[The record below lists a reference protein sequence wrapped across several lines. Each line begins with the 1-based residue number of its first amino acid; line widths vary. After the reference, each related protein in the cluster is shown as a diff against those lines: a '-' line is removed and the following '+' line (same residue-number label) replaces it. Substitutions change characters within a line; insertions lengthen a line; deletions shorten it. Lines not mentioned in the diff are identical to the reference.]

1 MAKMSTERVTEP
13 ARDDRAVDVSLE
25 PLDLPLE
32 TTPEPPSAAP
42 LLLFAVAFGAGVGA
56 LLALAVRFRPLFAF
70 AIAGALVAFVLAWLH
85 ARTLLAAMRD
95 RAARIPRLRLAGKT
109 LTFIDGDQRTVILDL
124 NRRFGITLLTSPS
137 RAELV
142 VAITHRDGVEYLAA
156 RDPSGTE
163 HVDILARAITTPDND
178 LPIGDRVPTFRD
190 GDRLLALVAALEA
203 RSPGAIDRVFLS
215 DAGMADVVLDGRNLR
230 AGQIDFDLQSPLS
243 WRAYS
248 FQEGSSFASHS
259 FQATQIRQGEREIVL
274 VALSPTGELATPSL
288 IAPPPGR
295 TGPLACEIIQR
306 SLARDLRLAHCLA
319 DLPPPRSNRVA
330 MDRLF
335 VPRIRVALDLAPAE
349 PVRVPR
355 TITPAE
361 ALLTPAD
368 GTEQLRQSS
377 PDVR

>member
-13 ARDDRAVDVSLE
+13 ARDDRAVDVSAE

-32 TTPEPPSAAP
+32 AAPEVPSAAP
-42 LLLFAVAFGAGVGA
+42 LLIGAVVFGAGVGA

-70 AIAGALVAFVLAWLH
+70 AVAGALVAFVLAWLH
-85 ARTLLAAMRD
+85 ARTLVRAMRA
-95 RAARIPRLRLAGKT
+95 RAARIPRLRLSGNA
-109 LTFIDGDQRTVILDL
+109 LTYVDGDQETALLDL
-124 NRRFGITLLTSPS
+124 NRRFGVTLLSSPS
-137 RAELV
+137 RSELV
-142 VAITHRDGVEYLAA
+142 VAITHRDGVEFLAA
-156 RDPSGTE
+156 RDPSGA
-163 HVDILARAITTPDND
+163 HRVDLLARAITTPEND

-190 GDRLLALVAALEA
+190 GDRLLDLVAALEA
-203 RSPGAIDRVFLS
+203 RSQGAIDRVFLS

-295 TGPLACEIIQR
+295 SGPLASEAIQR
-306 SLARDLRLAHCLA
+306 ALARDLRLAHCLA
-319 DLPPPRSNRVA
+319 DLPPPRNHRVA

-335 VPRIRVALDLAPAE
+335 VPRIRVALDLAPPEA
-349 PVRVPR
+349 VRVPR
-355 TITPAE
+355 ATTPVE
-361 ALLTPAD
+361 ALLTPPD
-368 GTEQLRQSS
+368 GIEQLRQSS